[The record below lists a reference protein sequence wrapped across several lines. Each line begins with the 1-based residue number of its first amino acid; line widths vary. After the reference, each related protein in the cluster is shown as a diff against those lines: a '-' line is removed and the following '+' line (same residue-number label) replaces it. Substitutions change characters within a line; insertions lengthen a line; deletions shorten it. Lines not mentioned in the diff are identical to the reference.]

1 MIRCVASTATPRLF
15 LTRGLVAIAWAVVFA
30 IASDSLTTGVGVLLV
45 LYPLIDVVG
54 SVIDARGQQGSARQL
69 LELNAAVSAAAAVAL
84 GIAATGDEG
93 DVLAVFGVWALVA
106 GGAQLVVAIRR
117 RMMLGRQWPL
127 LLAGAGSTIW
137 GIVFLV
143 MSGSD
148 DPELRMIAVYAAGG
162 GVEFVIQAWLLAR
175 RTHEVAEA
183 T

>member
-1 MIRCVASTATPRLF
+1 MIF
-15 LTRGLVAIAWAVVFA
+15 
-30 IASDSLTTGVGVLLV
+30 
-45 LYPLIDVVG
+45 
-54 SVIDARGQQGSARQL
+54 
-69 LELNAAVSAAAAVAL
+69 
-84 GIAATGDEG
+84 
-93 DVLAVFGVWALVA
+93 
-106 GGAQLVVAIRR
+106 
-117 RMMLGRQWPL
+117 GRQWPL

-148 DPELRMIAVYAAGG
+148 DPSLRMIAVYAAGG